1 MNEMYVKNSSPTIT
15 RQVISNVIEA
25 MESADLNVIHID
37 TLRQI
42 VAECDRTLADWIGR
56 K

>member
-15 RQVISNVIEA
+15 RQVITNVVEA
-25 MESADLNVIHID
+25 MEQADIQVLHID

-42 VAECDRTLADWIGR
+42 VAECDRTLAEWIGR